1 MQFILSNFFILPS
14 FSRRLDDD
22 DDDDNNNNNVE
33 ASLADSFQRASFT
46 AAVSRHS
53 GD

>member
-1 MQFILSNFFILPS
+1 MQFIISNFFILPS

-22 DDDDNNNNNVE
+22 DDNNNNNNVE
-33 ASLADSFQRASFT
+33 ASLTDSFQRASFT